1 MKRLGYTLLLNIALA
16 WQVPAQA
23 QKKGE
28 IIYEVNLNERA
39 DDQFKVSLK
48 VKGLKKENNVY
59 QFAATAPGTY
69 QTMDIGRFVRS
80 FKAFDRKGR
89 EIPVSQD
96 GLNQWVISK
105 PKKVRQIS
113 YSIAETFDTPV
124 RENHVYEM
132 CGTSIEND
140 HVYMNGQAVFGYFH
154 NLQEADLKVKLAYP
168 SEWLIGTAL
177 EKDEDGYF
185 LATDY
190 DHIVDSPFLLGRL
203 SKASSDFNGTTI
215 DIYTYSKTDKIKSE
229 ALMTNMTSM
238 LEAANDFV
246 VDFPVDRYTFL
257 FHFEDKGAGAW
268 EHSYSSGYV
277 LKETELTLTTVQ
289 QITSIAAHEFFHI
302 ITPLNI
308 HSEVI
313 EAFNFVK
320 PTASEHLW
328 LYEGVTEWAAHIMQL
343 RGGLISPE
351 QYLSEQS
358 KKLLI
363 DEKYFNS
370 TYSLSKL
377 ALTSFTP
384 EGQSQYGN
392 IYYRGA
398 LVASLLDIRLLE
410 LSEGKRG
417 LREVINELSKTYG
430 PDKAFSEKDFFRLFV
445 EATYPEI
452 ADFLDHYVRQA
463 KPLPV
468 KAYFAKLGIIYHP
481 LYASGEKITSL
492 GYEILPS
499 DSGMLVQQPKPAIQE
514 LGLQEGDIVLEI
526 MGEEINEESVRK
538 VGEKLQ
544 KLEAHAAYKLKIRRG
559 SESKEL
565 NMNMQS
571 REKQKPHYLAL
582 DQQATAEQLKLR
594 AIWMKNM

>member
-1 MKRLGYTLLLNIALA
+1 MKRLVYTLLFSIVLG
-16 WQVPAQA
+16 WQAPVQA

-28 IIYEVNLNERA
+28 IIYELNLNERA

-48 VKGLKKENNVY
+48 VKGLKKENNIF

-80 FKAFDRKGR
+80 FKAYDRKGR
-89 EIPVSQD
+89 EIPVSRN

-105 PKKVRQIS
+105 PKKVRRIS

-124 RENHVYEM
+124 TENHVYEM

-140 HVYMNGQAVFGYFH
+140 HVFINGQAVFGYFH
-154 NLQEADLKVKLAYP
+154 NMQEADLKIKLQYP
-168 SEWLIGTAL
+168 AEWLVGTAL
-177 EKDEDGYF
+177 AKDEEGYY
-185 LATDY
+185 LATDF

-215 DIYTYSKTDKIKSE
+215 DIYTYSKTDKIKSK
-229 ALMTNMTSM
+229 ALMTKMTSM

-277 LKETELTLTTVQ
+277 LQETELNPSTVQ
-289 QITSIAAHEFFHI
+289 KITSIAAHEFFHI

-313 EAFNFVK
+313 ETFNFVQ

-358 KKLLI
+358 KKLMI
-363 DEKYFNS
+363 DQKYFDS

-377 ALTSFTP
+377 ALNSFSP

-417 LREVINELSKTYG
+417 LREVMNELSKTYG
-430 PDKAFSEKDFFRLFV
+430 PDKAFSEKDFFRLFTD
-445 EATYPEI
+445 ATYPEI
-452 ADFLDHYVRQA
+452 GDFLDHYVKQA
-463 KPLPV
+463 NPLPV
-468 KAYFAKLGIIYHP
+468 KAYYAKLGILYEP
-481 LYASGEKITSL
+481 LYTSGVKVPSL
-492 GYEILPS
+492 GYEMLPS
-499 DSGMLVQQPKPAIQE
+499 ESGMVVQQAKPAIQE
-514 LGLQEGDIVLEI
+514 QGLQEGDIVLEI
-526 MGEEINEESVRK
+526 MGEPIREETAVQI
-538 VGEKLQ
+538 GQKLQ
-544 KLEAHAAYKLKIRRG
+544 ELEANAAYQLRIRRG
-559 SESKEL
+559 EETMEL
-565 NMNMQS
+565 NMKMES
-571 REKQKPHYLAL
+571 REEQKPHYFAF
-582 DQQATAEQLKLR
+582 DQQPTGEQLKLR
-594 AIWMKNM
+594 AAWMKNL